1 MHLSKCKMNT
11 TISLPIVIE
20 KHRCDSLDIMHTI
33 SVNAVSCSQSS
44 SHMVHFKCKSLLFT
58 CVREVVLLYP
68 HLSARHNVGYDVFLG
83 SILIDSICPLRDG
96 HHITTLLENCTIS

>member
-1 MHLSKCKMNT
+1 MNT
-11 TISLPIVIE
+11 ILSLLIKIE
-20 KHRCDSLDIMHTI
+20 KHWCDSLDIMHMI
-33 SVNAVSCSQSS
+33 SVSAISCSQSS
-44 SHMVHFKCKSLLFT
+44 SHTVHFKCTSLLVT

-68 HLSARHNVGYDVFLG
+68 HLSARHNIGYDVFLG